1 MRNSMIARLMI
12 VGICMP
18 IYCQQVSTKRVI
30 KNTQIANQVLGF
42 SDGMI
47 RSWEESA
54 RNAQTYIEQYP
65 NYQFARE
72 FHTLQ
77 VLSIL
82 QQLEYLGA
90 CAVTDN
96 NNREL
101 EIQCNHHEALQQE
114 VDQLLD
120 TSAFILDA
128 NASEHRPENRLD
140 RDRYDMDEVGGTI
153 RHVLKDNKVV
163 PTSGAQN
170 GEPDEELTKL
180 WLCHTQTQKIDLS
193 QDES

>member
-1 MRNSMIARLMI
+1 MILRLII
-12 VGICMP
+12 VGVCMP

-30 KNTQIANQVLGF
+30 RNTQIANQVLGF
-42 SDGMI
+42 SDGMV

-65 NYQFARE
+65 NHQFARE
-72 FHTLQ
+72 YHTLQ

-101 EIQCNHHEALQQE
+101 AIQCVHHEKLQQE
-114 VDQLLD
+114 VEQLLD
-120 TSAFILDA
+120 ASSFILDA
-128 NASEHRPENRLD
+128 DAPDQRPQSRSA
-140 RDRYDMDEVGGTI
+140 RDLYDMDEAGGTI
-153 RHVLKDNKVV
+153 RHVLKDNKVM
-163 PTSGAQN
+163 PTRGAQN

-180 WLCHTQTQKIDLS
+180 WLCHTQTQKIDPS